1 MKTRA
6 MIVLLSSCLLLGA
19 CGAGNDKQEAAG
31 AEDDAQTCG
40 THESIA
46 RPDWLPAD
54 LPLPDGTEVIEV
66 AEETSGFAGVT
77 LAHPDSI
84 EEFREF
90 VASEW
95 ETAGYTILDSEHAAA
110 EAEGEFVKD
119 GKEGWYKTVEDGCAT
134 ESVTFLRFEA

>member
-6 MIVLLSSCLLLGA
+6 MVVLLSSCLLLGA

-66 AEETSGFAGVT
+66 AEATNGFEGVT
-77 LAHPDSI
+77 LVLPGSTED
-84 EEFREF
+84 FREF
-90 VASEW
+90 IAAEW
-95 ETAGYTILDSEHAAA
+95 DDAGYTLTDSEHEAS
-110 EAEGEFVKD
+110 EAEGEFINGD
-119 GKEGWYKTVEDGCAT
+119 KEGWYKTVEDGCDT
-134 ESVTFLRFEA
+134 QSVMFLRYEA